1 MIRQQFQTF
10 FGKHSIAH
18 LILSSSDFKVLDCN
32 DAVLD
37 IFELSNKDEI
47 IGTLFNELEISDIG
61 CLSQNKETIKQIINE
76 NDTCSTFITLSTTS
90 GKNLLGSINIIN
102 LDQNH
107 FLVSIELIST
117 SRTLALSEAGFIS
130 VIDKLLSL
138 QSSYVKD
145 ENSLNILREIQ
156 NKIKS
161 ISFIHE
167 SLCRTEHFS

>member
-18 LILSSSDFKVLDCN
+18 LILSSSDCKVLDCN
-32 DAVLD
+32 DAILD
-37 IFELSNKDEI
+37 IFELSDKEEI
-47 IGTLFNELEISDIG
+47 IGQFFSNLKISG
-61 CLSQNKETIKQIINE
+61 LGYLSQNKDTIRQIVNE
-76 NDTCSTFITLSTTS
+76 NDKCSTFITLSTTS
-90 GKNLLGSINIIN
+90 GKNLLGNINMID
-102 LDQNH
+102 LDENH

-117 SRTLALSEAGFIS
+117 SRSLALSEAGFIS

-167 SLCRTEHFS
+167 SLCRT